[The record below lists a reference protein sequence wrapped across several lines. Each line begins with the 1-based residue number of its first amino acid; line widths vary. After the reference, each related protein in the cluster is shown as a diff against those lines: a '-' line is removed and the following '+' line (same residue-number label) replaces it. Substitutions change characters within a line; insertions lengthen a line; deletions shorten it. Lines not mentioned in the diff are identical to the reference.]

1 MCCHLRTSP
10 YPWSQ
15 AFQPNSMSTN
25 ITQPF
30 RPHELSPDTPV
41 SQADF
46 ESILLSPE
54 QIQARVAELG
64 AQISRDYDGKDPVF
78 VSVLVGA
85 FMFTADLLR
94 HVSVPSSL
102 DFMAISS
109 YGKETRSSGV
119 VRVMKDLD
127 QSVES
132 RHVVIIED
140 IVDTGLT
147 LNYLLDNM
155 RNRNVASVKVAA
167 LLDKPSRRLTD
178 VKVDYIGFEV
188 PDEFVIG
195 YGLDFAQ
202 RYRNFPYVGILRPE
216 VYGGK

>member
-1 MCCHLRTSP
+1 
-10 YPWSQ
+10 
-15 AFQPNSMSTN
+15 MST
-25 ITQPF
+25 TSQPF
-30 RPHELSPDTPV
+30 RPHQLSSDIRP
-41 SQADF
+41 SEADV
-46 ESILLSPE
+46 ESVLLSPE

-64 AQISRDYDGKDPVF
+64 AQISRDYEGKDPVF
-78 VSVLVGA
+78 VSVLVGS
-85 FMFTADLLR
+85 FIFTADLVR
-94 HVSVPSSL
+94 QITVPCSV

-119 VRVMKDLD
+119 VRVVKDLD
-127 QSVES
+127 ESVES

-155 RNRNVASVKVAA
+155 RNRNVASVRVAA
-167 LLDKPSRRLTD
+167 LLDKPSRRMTD
-178 VKVDYIGFEV
+178 VNVDYIGFEV

-202 RYRNFPYVGILRPE
+202 RYRNFPYVGVLRPE

>member
-1 MCCHLRTSP
+1 MSLTS
-10 YPWSQ
+10 
-15 AFQPNSMSTN
+15 
-25 ITQPF
+25 QPF
-30 RPHELSPDTPV
+30 RPHQLDGDIHPSE
-41 SQADF
+41 ADV

-54 QIQARVAELG
+54 QIAARVAEMG
-64 AQISRDYDGKDPVF
+64 AQISADYTGKDPVF

-85 FMFTADLLR
+85 AIFSADLLR
-94 HVSVPSSL
+94 QITIPCSL

-109 YGKETRSSGV
+109 YGKESRSSGV

-127 QSVES
+127 ESIES
-132 RHVVIIED
+132 RHVIIVED
-140 IVDTGLT
+140 IIDTGLT
-147 LNYLLDNM
+147 LNYLLENI
-155 RNRNVASVKVAA
+155 RNRNAASVRVAA

-202 RYRNFPYVGILRPE
+202 RYRNFPYVGVLRPE

>member
-1 MCCHLRTSP
+1 MSLTS
-10 YPWSQ
+10 
-15 AFQPNSMSTN
+15 
-25 ITQPF
+25 QPF
-30 RPHELSPDTPV
+30 RPHSLDGDIHPSE
-41 SQADF
+41 ADV
-46 ESILLSPE
+46 ESILLTSE
-54 QIQARVAELG
+54 QIAARVAEMG
-64 AQISRDYDGKDPVF
+64 AQISADYAGKDPVF

-85 FMFTADLLR
+85 AIFAADLLR
-94 HVSVPSSL
+94 QITIPCSL

-127 QSVES
+127 ESIES
-132 RHVVIIED
+132 RHVVIVED
-140 IVDTGLT
+140 IIDTGLT
-147 LNYLLDNM
+147 LNYLLDNI
-155 RNRNVASVKVAA
+155 RNRNVASVRVAA

-178 VKVDYIGFEV
+178 VSVDYIGFEV

-202 RYRNFPYVGILRPE
+202 RYRNFPYVGVLRPE